1 MKELVMT
8 VLLVGC
14 VNDGEMG
21 DRGPAG
27 PEGPSGPASGGG
39 LVWANA
45 TGAVVEDAVV
55 GFEDTS
61 FAMKVIDG
69 SGVFF
74 TFDALTATPLF
85 RAYNSS
91 TLTRFYLAPGCVGPA
106 HVAIATVPKVAFKY
120 DGRTVAMP
128 ADVEIATTIG
138 SYVSGGCT
146 NTNAVGSFVKITTLE
161 MLPTLAPPVLGSG
174 PFHVTRM

>member
-1 MKELVMT
+1 M

-27 PEGPSGPASGGG
+27 PEGPAGSAGGG

-45 TGAVVEDAVV
+45 AGAVVDNAVV
-55 GFEDTS
+55 GFQETS
-61 FAMKVIDG
+61 FAMKIIDG
-69 SGVFF
+69 TGVFF
-74 TFDALTATPLF
+74 TFDPLTASPVF

-91 TLTRFYLAPGCVGPA
+91 SLTRFFLAPGCVGPV

-128 ADVEIATTIG
+128 ADVEIATTVG
-138 SYVSGGCT
+138 SFASSSGCT
-146 NTNAVGSFVKITTLE
+146 ATSSTGSFVKVTALE
-161 MLPTLAPPVLGSG
+161 MLPTLAPPVLGTG

>member
-1 MKELVMT
+1 MTKLVMM

-27 PEGPSGPASGGG
+27 PEGPAGSAGGG

-45 TGAVVEDAVV
+45 AGAIVENAVV
-55 GFEDTS
+55 GFDDTS
-61 FAMKVIDG
+61 FAMKIIDG

-74 TFDALTATPLF
+74 AFDPLTATPLF

-91 TLTRFYLAPGCVGPA
+91 ALTRFYLAPGCVGPV
-106 HVAIATVPKVAFKY
+106 HVAIATVPRVAFKY

-128 ADVEIATTIG
+128 ADVEIATTVG
-138 SYVSGGCT
+138 SYASSGCT
-146 NTNAVGSFVKITTLE
+146 NVNAAGSFVKITTLE
-161 MLPTLAPPVLGSG
+161 TLPTLAPPVLGTG
-174 PFHVTRM
+174 PFHVIRM